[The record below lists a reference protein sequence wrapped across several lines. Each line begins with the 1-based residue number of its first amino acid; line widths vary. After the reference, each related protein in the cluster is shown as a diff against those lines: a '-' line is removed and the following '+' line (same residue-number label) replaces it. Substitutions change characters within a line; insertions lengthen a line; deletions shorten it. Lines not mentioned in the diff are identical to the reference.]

1 MTFRQFALNNVKR
14 SFGRYAAYF
23 FSSTFAVTVFF
34 MYAAFI
40 FHPDVVNGSIRPS
53 VRKGMVS
60 AEVIIFLFATFFIF
74 YSTSSF
80 LKLRKKEFGLL
91 TLLGITRS
99 QLNKLIILENT
110 IIAILAIVTGT
121 AFGAL
126 FTKVFLMMFSVILDL
141 QSPLSYYIDWKAI
154 AITASVFLTIFE
166 IITVMTL
173 TTIRSKRVIDL
184 LKAAKQPKKPPFYS
198 IWLSILAT
206 VCLII
211 GYYLAYSSNI
221 IQMTKRVIP
230 ILCLVV
236 IGTYFLY
243 TQASI
248 GLLRFY
254 KKRKRSYYRG
264 TNLVTAAELIY
275 KLKDNARILSMVT
288 ILTAVTFTST
298 GVLANLYFGK
308 KAEAE
313 ARLPHAIALVSK
325 TGSKDLFEETLYM
338 LKSILK
344 AEHIRFAGHQATFI
358 CVYNPDQP
366 NNYVMQNLLL
376 MSVTDYNKFA
386 DLAGQPHVSLPAN
399 TATFMHPTP
408 DQGYEPIQGKQI
420 TLSIKNSN
428 KIVTLKLNKPIKQP
442 VINPSG
448 YLGYTLVVPDP
459 LFQELSH
466 FATQETTQ
474 YYFGAS
480 YKNWESK
487 TSVIEK
493 LNDSIKKNKNIDY
506 NISNNRLEFFNL
518 MKETFSL
525 MLFIGFFVSIL
536 FFLAADSIL
545 YFKLYNDLEQDIK
558 QYHSL
563 AKLGLTMKEMKQI
576 AAKQVAILFFIPF
589 AIATIHAGF
598 AFKMLQNMVSGSVVK
613 TSVLVIVIFLAVQLV
628 YYFFIRSLYIKKIAK
643 VM

>member
-1 MTFRQFALNNVKR
+1 MTFRQFAFNNVKR

-23 FSSTFAVTVFF
+23 LSSSFAVTVFF

-40 FHPDVVNGSIRPS
+40 FHPDVVNGTIRPS
-53 VRKGMVS
+53 VRRGMVS
-60 AEVIIFLFATFFIF
+60 AEVIIFLFAIFFIF

-80 LKLRKKEFGLL
+80 LKMRKKDFGLL
-91 TLLGITRS
+91 TLLGITRG

-110 IIAILAIVTGT
+110 IIAILSIVTGI

-154 AITASVFLTIFE
+154 TITASVFLTIFE

-173 TTIRSKRVIDL
+173 TTIRSKQVIDL

-206 VCLII
+206 VCLTI

-221 IQMTKRVIP
+221 MQMTKRVIP

-254 KKRKRSYYRG
+254 KKRKHSYYHG
-264 TNLVTAAELIY
+264 TNLVTAAELTY

-308 KAEAE
+308 KAEVE
-313 ARLPHAIALVSK
+313 ARFPHAIALVSK
-325 TGSKDLFEETLYM
+325 TGSEPFEEKTKIINRL
-338 LKSILK
+338 LK
-344 AEHIRFAGHQATFI
+344 EENIRFTNHQAQLI
-358 CVYNPDQP
+358 RVYNPYKL
-366 NNYVMQNLLL
+366 NNDAMQNISLI
-376 MSVTDYNKFA
+376 SVSDYNKFA
-386 DLAGQPHVSLPAN
+386 DLAHQPHISLPTN
-399 TATFMHPTP
+399 TATYMHPTP
-408 DQGYEPIQGKQI
+408 DKGYEPISGKNI
-420 TLSIKNSN
+420 ALSIKNSD
-428 KIVTLKLNKPIKQP
+428 KVVQLKLNKPIYQP
-442 VINPSG
+442 VLNPTAH
-448 YLGYTLVVPDP
+448 LGYVLIVPDH
-459 LFQELSH
+459 LFNEFRSL
-466 FATQETTQ
+466 ATKDTTQ
-474 YYFGAS
+474 YYFGVS
-480 YKNWESK
+480 YKDWTDKKAVIQKLHDKIQKN
-487 TSVIEK
+487 SV
-493 LNDSIKKNKNIDY
+493 IDY
-506 NISNNRLEFFNL
+506 NTRLELFEMMRQF
-518 MKETFSL
+518 FSL
-525 MLFIGFFVSIL
+525 TLFIGFFVSIL

-545 YFKLYNDLEQDIK
+545 YFKLYNDLEQDLK
-558 QYHSL
+558 QYLSL
-563 AKLGLTMKEMKQI
+563 AKIGLTLKEMKQI

-589 AIATIHAGF
+589 AVATIHAGF

-613 TSVLVIVIFLAVQLV
+613 TSVLVILVFLLVQII